1 VSLPHEISL
10 GIKLEN
16 INMLDKEL
24 LDIFGQKIICSVR
37 DQAIFEFEAMVQGK
51 MKSENTVKLNN
62 ELKTFDKNQ
71 IEILKKVVLTA
82 IDSVIYN
89 TLNMLEQNEE
99 NIKLLISQNGKN
111 EKNILDISDSLSG
124 QLVTKKGWI
133 EKFSKYK

>member
-124 QLVTKKGWI
+124 ELFTKKRLDRKI
-133 EKFSKYK
+133 

>member
-1 VSLPHEISL
+1 
-10 GIKLEN
+10 
-16 INMLDKEL
+16 MLDKKL

-124 QLVTKKGWI
+124 ELFTKKRLDRKI
-133 EKFSKYK
+133 

>member
-1 VSLPHEISL
+1 
-10 GIKLEN
+10 
-16 INMLDKEL
+16 MLDKEL

-51 MKSENTVKLNN
+51 MKSENRVKLNN

-124 QLVTKKGWI
+124 ELVTKKGWI

>member
-1 VSLPHEISL
+1 
-10 GIKLEN
+10 
-16 INMLDKEL
+16 MLDKEL
-24 LDIFGQKIICSVR
+24 LDIFGQKIINSVR

-51 MKSENTVKLNN
+51 MKSENMVKLNN

-71 IEILKKVVLTA
+71 IEILKKVVLTT

-99 NIKLLISQNGKN
+99 NIRLLVSQDGKN
-111 EKNILDISDSLSG
+111 EKNIVDISDGLSG
-124 QLVTKKGWI
+124 ELFTKKGWV

>member
-124 QLVTKKGWI
+124 ELVTKKGWI

>member
-124 QLVTKKGWI
+124 ELVTKKGWI
-133 EKFSKYK
+133 EKFSKDK

>member
-1 VSLPHEISL
+1 VSLPHQISL

-124 QLVTKKGWI
+124 ELVTKKGWI

>member
-16 INMLDKEL
+16 INMLDKKL

-124 QLVTKKGWI
+124 ELVTKKGWI

>member
-1 VSLPHEISL
+1 VSLPHQISL

-124 QLVTKKGWI
+124 ELFTKKRLDRKI
-133 EKFSKYK
+133 

>member
-1 VSLPHEISL
+1 
-10 GIKLEN
+10 
-16 INMLDKEL
+16 MLDKEL

-124 QLVTKKGWI
+124 ELVTKKGWI